1 MTMSTKQKALKFS
14 IGAGA
19 SAIGLAV
26 SAAGASAASLPDTI
40 TTPKGLNLGSTSF
53 FDGFG
58 RQTPGFSFIEYDRYE
73 NVNEI
78 DGPTGEPNPLFKD
91 TQIRVYVALS
101 QLIYTSPYTFAGGH
115 FAFSAAL
122 PVVDYAKSTFAPSS
136 IVKLANNGTNIGDLV
151 WGPIWQSPVYMKDG
165 HPYFVWRVQ
174 FIISSPTGALN
185 PKVSINQGVGYWALA
200 PHIAAS
206 FTPTKKLE
214 FSTRLNYQYNM
225 QGSTFSDPPPIP
237 HLIYRNGQAG
247 QIIYDNF
254 TASYEVV
261 PKLNV
266 GLDGFVLAQLNPDK
280 TNGQNVPKSLRNDL
294 YIGPGF
300 HYLFDPANSINFN
313 TYLRVINNNDSSGPK
328 ANLQY
333 IHRF

>member
-1 MTMSTKQKALKFS
+1 MIKSTKLKTITFRLL
-14 IGAGA
+14 AGA
-19 SAIGLAV
+19 AAVGLVA
-26 SAAGASAASLPDTI
+26 SAAGARAASLPDTI

-78 DGPTGEPNPLFKD
+78 DGPTGQPNPLFKD

-101 QLIYTSPYTFAGGH
+101 QLIYTSPYTLWGGH
-115 FAFSAAL
+115 LAFSAAL
-122 PVVDYAKSTFAPSS
+122 PIVDYAKSTFAPTSE
-136 IVKLANNGTNIGDLV
+136 VKLANNGTNIGDLV
-151 WGPIWQSPVYMKDG
+151 WGPIWQSPVYMKNG
-165 HPYFVWRVQ
+165 HPFFVYRFQ
-174 FIISSPTGALN
+174 LIISSPTGAVN

-200 PHIAAS
+200 PHVAAS
-206 FTPTKKLE
+206 FTPTPKLE
-214 FSTRLNYQYNM
+214 FSTRLNYQYNFP
-225 QGSTFSDPPPIP
+225 GSTFSAPPPIP
-237 HLIYRNGQAG
+237 GVVYKTGQGG

-254 TASYEVV
+254 TASYQVI

-280 TNGQNVPKSLRNDL
+280 TNGQDVNKSLRNDL
-294 YIGPGF
+294 YVGPGL
-300 HYLFDPANSINFN
+300 HYVFDPADSINFN
-313 TYLRVINNNDSSGPK
+313 TYFRIINNNDSSGPK